1 MPHTVDILRTQA
13 LYVCLGF
20 MFNTALN
27 GVKNPLDFITF
38 GDLGLS
44 SGEMYCACIISLQL
58 SVFVLSPSS
67 DMLVLYR
74 HLHCKLRIIR
84 KLEIKDISVIENIL
98 SSSYRS
104 ISVLDLVSMA
114 D

>member
-27 GVKNPLDFITF
+27 GVKNPLDYITF

-58 SVFVLSPSS
+58 SVFVLSSPS
-67 DMLVLYR
+67 DMLVLNICETGHVFPCR
-74 HLHCKLRIIR
+74 CL
-84 KLEIKDISVIENIL
+84 VI
-98 SSSYRS
+98 
-104 ISVLDLVSMA
+104 
-114 D
+114 